1 MDSDMNPF
9 APGSGL
15 KPPALEGREAEI
27 DAFDRL
33 MVRTKRQAAERGMLL
48 SGLRGVGK
56 TVLLNN
62 FAAQAERHDWFV
74 VQIEAQPSPEGRK
87 ATRQKLARA
96 IEAGAR
102 RLRTKSA
109 WGYVKDVLGSIGS
122 FNVTLGFTGVSAT
135 LGTTAGRADSGNLDI
150 DLEEL
155 VEDIATAMG
164 KSKSG
169 FGIFVDEMQDL
180 DDELLGA
187 LISVQHLAGQKGWPF
202 FIIGAGLPNLPGK
215 LSATRSYS
223 ERLFDYRT
231 IGALDHASA
240 ADAISLPMNRLGAHL
255 EADALRALVTAADGY
270 PFFLQAYG
278 KAVWDVS
285 SNKMVNIDDARLAIQ
300 IGTEQLDAGFFRSRW
315 QRATPTERQ
324 YLRAM
329 AEDHDEPS
337 STAQVASRLNR
348 AANQLTVARS
358 SLITKGLIYA
368 PDHGAVRFTVP
379 GMSGFISRQYEE

>member
-1 MDSDMNPF
+1 MNPF

-15 KPPALEGREAEI
+15 RPPALEGRSGEIEAFE
-27 DAFDRL
+27 RL
-33 MVRTKRQAAERGMLL
+33 IARTKRGASERGILL

-56 TVLLNN
+56 TVLLNS
-62 FAAQAERHDWFV
+62 FAAEAERNDWFV
-74 VQIEAQPSPEGRK
+74 VQIEAQPTAEGKK

-96 IEAGAR
+96 MEVGAR

-109 WGYVKDVLGSIGS
+109 WGHIKDVMGSIGS

-155 VEDIATAMG
+155 VEDLAKAMA
-164 KSKSG
+164 KSEAG
-169 FGIFVDEMQDL
+169 FGIFIDEMQDL

-202 FIIGAGLPNLPGK
+202 YLIGAGLPNLPGK

-231 IGALDHASA
+231 IGALDHGSA
-240 ADAISLPMNRLGAHL
+240 ADAINLPMNNLGAHL
-255 EADALRALVTAADGY
+255 DTDALRALVTAAGGY

-278 KAVWDVS
+278 KSAWNVAS
-285 SNKMVNIDDARLAIQ
+285 SETVNLGDARLAIE
-300 IGTEQLDAGFFRSRW
+300 IGTEQLDAGFFMSRW
-315 QRATPTERQ
+315 QRATPGERQ

-329 AEDHDEPS
+329 AEDQDEAS
-337 STAQVASRLNR
+337 STAQVASRMNR
-348 AANQLTVARS
+348 AASQLTVARS
-358 SLITKGLIYA
+358 SLIAKGLIYA
-368 PDHGAVRFTVP
+368 PDHGEVRFTVP
-379 GMSGFISRQYEE
+379 GMSAFIGRQFES

>member
-1 MDSDMNPF
+1 MDSDLNPF
-9 APGSGL
+9 SPGSGL
-15 KPPALEGREAEI
+15 KPPALEGRQAEI

-33 MVRTKRQAAERGMLL
+33 IVRTKRQASERGILL

-62 FAAQAERHDWFV
+62 FAAQAERHEWFV

-102 RLRTKSA
+102 RLRAKSA
-109 WGYVKDVLGSIGS
+109 WSSVKDVLGSIGS
-122 FNVTLGFTGVSAT
+122 FSVTLGFTGVTAT
-135 LGTTAGRADSGNLDI
+135 LGTTPGRADSGNLDI

-155 VEDIATAMG
+155 VEDIAMAMA
-164 KSKSG
+164 KNKAG
-169 FGIFVDEMQDL
+169 FGMFIDEMQDL

-187 LISVQHLAGQKGWPF
+187 LISVQHLAGQKSWPF

-223 ERLFDYRT
+223 ERLFDYRV

-240 ADAISLPMNRLGAHL
+240 ADAIGLPMNKLGAHL
-255 EADALRALVTAADGY
+255 DSDALRALVAAAEGY

-278 KAVWDVS
+278 KAAWDVAS
-285 SNKMVNIDDARLAIQ
+285 SKRVNLDDARLAIE
-300 IGTEQLDAGFFRSRW
+300 IGTEQLDAGFFIARW
-315 QRATPTERQ
+315 QRATPAERQ

-329 AEDHDEPS
+329 AEDNDEAS
-337 STAQVASRLNR
+337 STATVAARLKR
-348 AANQLTVARS
+348 AASQLTVARAN
-358 SLITKGLIYA
+358 LIAKGLIYA

-379 GMSGFISRQYEE
+379 GMSGFISRQYED

>member
-1 MDSDMNPF
+1 M
-9 APGSGL
+9 
-15 KPPALEGREAEI
+15 
-27 DAFDRL
+27 
-33 MVRTKRQAAERGMLL
+33 
-48 SGLRGVGK
+48 GK
-56 TVLLNN
+56 T
-62 FAAQAERHDWFV
+62 
-74 VQIEAQPSPEGRK
+74 S
-87 ATRQKLARA
+87 
-96 IEAGAR
+96 
-102 RLRTKSA
+102 
-109 WGYVKDVLGSIGS
+109 
-122 FNVTLGFTGVSAT
+122 
-135 LGTTAGRADSGNLDI
+135 
-150 DLEEL
+150 
-155 VEDIATAMG
+155 
-164 KSKSG
+164 SG
-169 FGIFVDEMQDL
+169 FGIFIDEMQDL

-270 PFFLQAYG
+270 PFFLQVYG

-285 SNKMVNIDDARLAIQ
+285 SSKTVNLDDARLAIE

-315 QRATPTERQ
+315 QRATPAERQ

-329 AEDHDEPS
+329 AEDHDEAS
-337 STAQVASRLNR
+337 STAQVASRLSR
-348 AANQLTVARS
+348 AASQLTVARS
-358 SLITKGLIYA
+358 SLISKGLIYA

-379 GMSGFISRQYEE
+379 GMSGFISRQFDE